1 MKVCKFIAVCLAG
14 AFLLSAVGCTDKNP
28 KMEVPETDTV
38 IFNQMKE
45 IRMEEWNDA
54 QDTLATP
61 PVIQQVQLST
71 GGTAALYALDTG
83 EEPTAGTNEITSVKD
98 EMVLNSSATVL
109 GEHGTVLEFAESEL
123 YRWADAAEFSAV
135 QYTQPLKISNKR
147 YLVYLRM
154 DNQMIGMEQYVIYTD
169 IGGGLARID
178 RLWRAIPD
186 ITAVTD
192 SVVLERTVDYLTSN
206 ETI

>member
-1 MKVCKFIAVCLAG
+1 MKIRGFIAAYLAG
-14 AFLLSAVGCTDKNP
+14 TLLLTAAGCTGKQP

-71 GGTAALYALDTG
+71 GGTATLYALDTG

-135 QYTQPLKISNKR
+135 QYTQPLKISDKR

-154 DNQMIGMEQYVIYTD
+154 DNQMIGMEQYVVYTD
-169 IGGGLARID
+169 LGDGIARID

-186 ITAVTD
+186 IVADAGSEAIDRVAA
-192 SVVLERTVDYLTSN
+192 YLASD
-206 ETI
+206 ETM